1 MPHQLART
9 LGFGL
14 FQSFRP
20 QRQNPPISFEI
31 PLKQEVTNEVA
42 EREGILLVRLG
53 GCSAMQVRLE
63 PDRDN
68 VTFRIVP
75 MAKATQ
81 IQSDTPWQIASES
94 QLRAWI
100 QSSCAI
106 WQWLLAKGVDREKIE
121 QRLPQ
126 SFMSLP

>member
-1 MPHQLART
+1 MQHEFARALG
-9 LGFGL
+9 LGF

-20 QRQNPPISFEI
+20 QGQNPHISFEI
-31 PLKQEVTNEVA
+31 PLQQEVTNEVA

-75 MAKATQ
+75 IAKATQ

-100 QSSCAI
+100 QSSGAI

-121 QRLPQ
+121 QRVPEGCA
-126 SFMSLP
+126 SLP